1 MRAAHYSAG
10 ACPRPTACLGASQT
24 AWSGGAHFM
33 CRRAASTAAA
43 AEDEVRA
50 RLRAVAEPDLG
61 LDVVALGFVQRVAV
75 TGANVSVDLVLNTP
89 ACPTREALVE
99 ACRSAV
105 AALPWV
111 ETIEVHVS
119 FMPRA
124 KRRQDPK
131 TQASASSGLKDV
143 KRIVA
148 VSSAKGGVGKSTVS
162 VNLAFA
168 IAQLGGRVGIFDA
181 DLQGPSLPTM
191 CAIDSPKV
199 RKSPNSDTLMEPLE
213 YEGVKLMSYGF
224 SAKAQQG
231 KAAVMRGPMVAST
244 VSNLVKS
251 TDWGDL
257 DYLILD
263 FPPGTGDIQLTLCQE
278 LALDGAVIVTTPQRL
293 SFVDV
298 VKGLDMF
305 DSLHVPIVG
314 LVQNMSFFDCDAG
327 KRYRPFGDSR
337 NTAELASL
345 YGIPPVVEFP
355 IRAQVSQCGDSGRP
369 LVLEPEGGDQQVST
383 LFSRL
388 AASVVQQLTKVR
400 RCDMFFLREAL

>member
-1 MRAAHYSAG
+1 MSMGYLV
-10 ACPRPTACLGASQT
+10 TEQT
-24 AWSGGAHFM
+24 
-33 CRRAASTAAA
+33 
-43 AEDEVRA
+43 
-50 RLRAVAEPDLG
+50 P
-61 LDVVALGFVQRVAV
+61 VV
-75 TGANVSVDLVLNTP
+75 
-89 ACPTREALVE
+89 
-99 ACRSAV
+99 
-105 AALPWV
+105 W
-111 ETIEVHVS
+111 
-119 FMPRA
+119 
-124 KRRQDPK
+124 
-131 TQASASSGLKDV
+131 
-143 KRIVA
+143 
-148 VSSAKGGVGKSTVS
+148 
-162 VNLAFA
+162 
-168 IAQLGGRVGIFDA
+168 
-181 DLQGPSLPTM
+181 
-191 CAIDSPKV
+191 
-199 RKSPNSDTLMEPLE
+199 
-213 YEGVKLMSYGF
+213 
-224 SAKAQQG
+224 
-231 KAAVMRGPMVAST
+231 RGPKASGALT
-244 VSNLVKS
+244 QMMQQTL
-251 TDWGDL
+251 WHDL
-257 DYLILD
+257 DYLIVDL
-263 FPPGTGDIQLTLCQE
+263 PPGTGDIQLTLCQE